1 VGYLTLAIPRLRQ
14 KCPTAVPIMEA
25 ARDGVLAFLHFP
37 QEHWCKIWST
47 NPLERLNKTIKFRT
61 NWVTGPPELAGFGVI
76 TLLADR
82 AFPCAELLG
91 WLEKQPGW
99 T

>member
-1 VGYLTLAIPRLRQ
+1 MQ
-14 KCPTAVPIMEA
+14 CA
-25 ARDGVLAFLHFP
+25 AKGVD
-37 QEHWCKIWST
+37 
-47 NPLERLNKTIKFRT
+47 
-61 NWVTGPPELAGFGVI
+61 AGQADFGVI